1 MSLRVVRW
9 NPRHRLRSIE
19 EFLSRPAFDPK
30 AEAIAA
36 ELLEDVRKR
45 GEPAVL
51 AAAARID
58 GVALRPSEL
67 RVQPAAVAAAEKS
80 LPEET
85 KARIREAHGRVA
97 DFARRSM
104 RADWSFPTPGGGR
117 LGETFH
123 PILRVGVYVPGGTAP
138 LASTV
143 VMTATLAQVAGVPQI
158 VACTPCGKDKS
169 VRPEI
174 LYAMKVCG
182 VTEIYRVGG
191 IQAIGLMAYGT
202 RHVEPVLKIV
212 GPGNAFVTAA
222 KRQVY
227 GRVALDLVAGPS
239 ECAVFADA
247 SADPAWV
254 ASDLLAQAEHG
265 SGHERALLATDSE
278 ELAGAVGAEISK
290 RLPRLRRRALVER
303 VIANGGLVLA
313 AAHDLDDAMELVNR
327 FAPEHLE
334 LAVRDPDRWIPRAT
348 TAGAVF
354 AGHWTPESAG
364 DFAAGPSHVL
374 PTGGAARMFDGLTV
388 EAFRHRTSLVQY
400 TEADLKDAL
409 PVITRFAD
417 IEGLDAHRNAAT
429 IRFGETPASGP
440 DGDLDALLAGLDG
453 EEDEDAGAAGPPA
466 E

>member
-1 MSLRVVRW
+1 MNLRVVRW
-9 NPRHRLRSIE
+9 NPKRRLRSIE
-19 EFLSRPAFDPK
+19 EFLTRPTFDPK
-30 AEAIAA
+30 AEAVAA
-36 ELLEDVRKR
+36 ELLDDVRKR

-67 RVQPAAVAAAEKS
+67 RVAPAAVEAAEKS
-80 LPEET
+80 LDEDT
-85 KARIREAHGRVA
+85 KARIREAHDRVA

-104 RADWSFPTPGGGR
+104 RQDWSYPTPGGGR
-117 LGETFH
+117 LGEVFR
-123 PILRVGVYVPGGTAP
+123 PIGRVGVYVPGGTAP

-143 VMTATLAQVAGVPQI
+143 VMTATLAQVAGVPEI
-158 VACTPCGKDKS
+158 VACTPCARDKS

-191 IQAIGLMAYGT
+191 IQAVGLMAYGT
-202 RHVEPVLKIV
+202 RRVEPVLK
-212 GPGNAFVTAA
+212 TA

-239 ECAVFADA
+239 ECAILADD
-247 SADPAWV
+247 SANPAWV
-254 ASDLLAQAEHG
+254 AADLLAQAEHG

-278 ELAGAVGAEISK
+278 PLAEAVSAEVAK
-290 RLPRLRRRALVER
+290 QLPRLSRRKLVER
-303 VIANGGLVLA
+303 VVANGGIVLA
-313 AAHDLDDAMELVNR
+313 AAKDLDDAMELVNR
-327 FAPEHLE
+327 FAPEHFE
-334 LAVRDPDRWIPRAT
+334 LAVRDPDAWVPRAT
-348 TAGAVF
+348 SAGAVF

-400 TEADLKDAL
+400 AESDLKDAL
-409 PVITRFAD
+409 PVVTRFAD

-429 IRFGETPASGP
+429 IRFGRLGTPE
-440 DGDLDALLAGLDG
+440 DDVEALLAGDDPG
-453 EEDEDAGAAGPPA
+453 TDDA
-466 E
+466 

>member
-1 MSLRVVRW
+1 MNLRVVRW
-9 NPRHRLRSIE
+9 NPKRRLRSVE
-19 EFLSRPAFDPK
+19 EFLTRPTFDPK

-36 ELLEDVRKR
+36 ELLDDIRKR

-67 RVQPAAVAAAEKS
+67 RVAPAAVEAAERS
-80 LPEET
+80 LDEET
-85 KARIREAHGRVA
+85 KARIREAHDRVA

-104 RADWSFPTPGGGR
+104 RRDWSYPTPGGGR
-117 LGETFH
+117 LGEVFH
-123 PILRVGVYVPGGTAP
+123 PIERVGVYVPGGTAP

-143 VMTATLAQVAGVPQI
+143 VMTATLAQVAGVPEI
-158 VACTPCGKDKS
+158 VACTPCARDKS

-191 IQAIGLMAYGT
+191 IQAVGLMAYGT
-202 RHVEPVLKIV
+202 RRVRPVLKIV

-239 ECAVFADA
+239 ECAILADD

-254 ASDLLAQAEHG
+254 AADLLAQAEHG
-265 SGHERALLATDSE
+265 SGHERALLATDSQA
-278 ELAGAVGAEISK
+278 LAEAVSAEVAK
-290 RLPRLRRRALVER
+290 QLPRLSRRKLVER
-303 VIANGGLVLA
+303 VVANGGIVLA
-313 AAHDLDDAMELVNR
+313 VAKDLDDAMELVNR
-327 FAPEHLE
+327 FAPEHFE
-334 LAVRDPDRWIPRAT
+334 LAVRDPGPWIPRAT
-348 TAGAVF
+348 GAGAVF

-400 TEADLKDAL
+400 AEGDLKDAL
-409 PVITRFAD
+409 PVVTRFAD

-429 IRFGETPASGP
+429 IRFAPLVAPE
-440 DGDLDALLAGLDG
+440 DEVDALLAGDDPG
-453 EEDEDAGAAGPPA
+453 TDDA
-466 E
+466 